1 MSAGRHLHVT
11 TAAQRLE
18 VLPLL
23 RWGQG
28 TKGAREKSKGG
39 RGNTDDSIEEILF
52 KLSLEE

>member
-1 MSAGRHLHVT
+1 MT